1 MKIGEIVK
9 SHIFEINNYCEKK
22 EHQEFINLSNEIYC
36 KESFDINY
44 PFYKE
49 VSLISQNEHSRF
61 WSQTYIIRGK
71 TVRVTNDWY
80 ERNRSDFISYII
92 SKKFVLKEE
101 FEKENLTSNKKL
113 KQPKINIVKPTK
125 NSRFKGNAIGN
136 SSNALVRNI
145 LSNLGDESFNQDDW
159 QETINYF
166 DNKCAYC
173 NEETK
178 LVMEH
183 AVPINKKHL
192 GEHRLGN
199 IIPSCKKCNDEKH
212 NKNFIEFL
220 NDDIDKIKKIQLYM
234 DNKNYVPLT
243 GNEQIEMILEMAY
256 NEVATVSNRYI
267 AILNE
272 LFSNKTLERNSLP

>member
-9 SHIFEINNYCEKK
+9 ANILKINNYCEKV
-22 EHQEFINLSNEIYC
+22 EHQEFINLT
-36 KESFDINY
+36 DINY
-44 PFYKE
+44 CRENFNIRFPFYKE
-49 VSLISQNEHSRF
+49 VSLITKNEHSRF

-80 ERNRSDFISYII
+80 ERNRSDFISYIV
-92 SKKFVLKEE
+92 SKQFVLKEE
-101 FEKENLTSNKKL
+101 ADKEILTPNKKI
-113 KQPKINIVKPTK
+113 KQPKVNIDKPTK

-145 LSNLGDESFNQDDW
+145 LSNLGHESFNQDDW

-173 NEETK
+173 NEQTK

-183 AVPINKKHL
+183 AVPINKKYL

-199 IIPSCKKCNDEKH
+199 IIPSCKKCNDNKH

-220 NDDIDKIKKIQLYM
+220 NDDINKIEKIQKYM
-234 DNKNYVPLT
+234 DDKNYVPLT

-272 LFSNKTLERNSLP
+272 LFSNKTQEEEQV

>member
-1 MKIGEIVK
+1 MKISTIVK
-9 SHIFEINNYCEKK
+9 AYIFEINNYCEKI
-22 EHQEFINLSNEIYC
+22 EHQEFVNLSNKIYC
-36 KESFDINY
+36 KKIFDINH

-49 VSLISQNEHSRF
+49 VSLISQDEHRRF

-71 TVRVTNDWY
+71 TVRITNDWY
-80 ERNRSDFISYII
+80 ERNYSHFISYIT
-92 SKKFVLKEE
+92 SKKIVLKEE
-101 FEKENLTSNKKL
+101 KELLTVERKTN
-113 KQPKINIVKPTK
+113 QPKITITEPIK

-145 LSNLGDESFNQDDW
+145 LSNLGQESFTQNEW

-173 NEETK
+173 NEQTK
-178 LVMEH
+178 LIMEH
-183 AVPINKKHL
+183 AVPINKKYL

-199 IIPSCKKCNDEKH
+199 IIPSCKKCNDNKH
-212 NKNFIEFL
+212 NKNFTEFL
-220 NDDIDKIKKIQLYM
+220 NDDIDKIKKIQKYM
-234 DNKNYVPLT
+234 DNNNYVPLT
-243 GNEQIEMILEMAY
+243 GNKQIEMILEMAY

-272 LFSNKTLERNSLP
+272 LFSNKTE